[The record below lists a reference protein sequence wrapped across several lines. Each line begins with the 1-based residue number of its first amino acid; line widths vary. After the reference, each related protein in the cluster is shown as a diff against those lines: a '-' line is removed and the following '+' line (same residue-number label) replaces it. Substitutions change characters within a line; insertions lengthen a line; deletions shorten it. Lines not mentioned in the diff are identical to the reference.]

1 MYANQFAADRSFKP
15 GSMTLA
21 LAMTVLP
28 IAGLIISTHAASIIR
43 IIDGPIEVRNI
54 PLPKDPPPIVKPRVK
69 PDPQTP
75 VNETTY
81 VPRVDTRLTTDNTLT
96 TTTDLGTIIP
106 LLPEVGNGTAVTP
119 PPIAKPVLVGASY
132 DPRYANALQPPY
144 PASEIRGG
152 NSGRV
157 VIRVL
162 IGADGRVKQVERI
175 AAASDAFFAAA
186 QNQALTKWRFKP
198 ATSDG
203 TPIEQWKTMSLRF
216 VLQDDQ

>member
-1 MYANQFAADRSFKP
+1 MYANQFAAGRGFRP

-21 LAMTVLP
+21 LALTALP
-28 IAGLIISTHAASIIR
+28 IAGLVLSL
-43 IIDGPIEVRNI
+43 EVNRLI
-54 PLPKDPPPIVKPRVK
+54 KDPGVFIGYPVHEDPPPPPIIDKVK
-69 PDPQTP
+69 PDSPAP
-75 VNETTY
+75 IDETTTA
-81 VPRVDTRLTTDNTLT
+81 PPVDPILKTDNTAAT
-96 TTTDLGTIIP
+96 TADPGPI
-106 LLPEVGNGTAVTP
+106 G
-119 PPIAKPVLVGASY
+119 PPIPEIGTGTEITPLVITPKPVLVGAAY
-132 DPRYANALQPPY
+132 DPRFANALQPPY
-144 PASEIRGG
+144 PASEIRSG

-186 QNQALTKWRFKP
+186 EHQALTRWRFKP

-216 VLQDDQ
+216 ELQED

>member
-1 MYANQFAADRSFKP
+1 M
-15 GSMTLA
+15 
-21 LAMTVLP
+21 
-28 IAGLIISTHAASIIR
+28 I
-43 IIDGPIEVRNI
+43 
-54 PLPKDPPPIVKPRVK
+54 
-69 PDPQTP
+69 
-75 VNETTY
+75 
-81 VPRVDTRLTTDNTLT
+81 
-96 TTTDLGTIIP
+96 
-106 LLPEVGNGTAVTP
+106 
-119 PPIAKPVLVGASY
+119 VGASY
-132 DPRYANALQPPY
+132 DPRFANALQPPY

-186 QNQALTKWRFKP
+186 EKQALTKWRFKP

-216 VLQDDQ
+216 ELQEQ